1 MAMAVNNLTFVL
13 VLIIGLSGV
22 GNILTVSNNSQI
34 EDEYNQLDNDKSTVD
49 DTNQQLS
56 DDIGLLQDERGHILE
71 ELSQWQSKFDG
82 SMENVSALNLQID
95 DLKIQLLDNS
105 TTLTQLEVDLNDSL
119 STSAQQS
126 DALNASIERLQNDI
140 VSLNTT
146 IVSLNNSL
154 IDLQQQLS
162 IHNATITDLQQQLAD
177 NNAAIVVLQSQR
189 DYYQNL
195 TTTLSG
201 NITVLEEQIEQ
212 LESEQLTCSS
222 NTKEMNGKCISKDIV
237 WTYLP
242 FQYGF
247 NITASQTSNGGVS
260 HNENMRNAVDFPTAE
275 NTTIV
280 AAISGIV
287 VQMVETHSTGCPT
300 SACQNESNFIL
311 IDHGDSTFAM
321 YAHLTVNGSL
331 VEVGDSVD
339 AGQNIA
345 LSGNT
350 GWSTGPHLHF
360 EIIDLTGNSMPLLFY
375 EFENISGGS
384 PFWGISAPSE
394 NIYFNSGLA
403 FNYSSCQS
411 NQFISMGIQL
421 NSSIPCSVAE
431 LDQVYVL
438 TGQTFSPERMFGV
451 GQYDLDDS
459 QWVYTCYAAN
469 ADGTFAIDLEWNSTT
484 FSEGSA
490 LMIYSADSN
499 CNSYQSWYNSIGL
512 WLIS

>member
-1 MAMAVNNLTFVL
+1 MATNNLTL
-13 VLIIGLSGV
+13 VMILIIALSGI
-22 GNILTVSNNSQI
+22 GNVLTVSNNMEI
-34 EDEYNQLDNDKSTVD
+34 EDEYDQLDQDKSTVD
-49 DTNQQLS
+49 DMNQQLN
-56 DDIGLLQDERGHILE
+56 DEIGVLQDEKEDILIVLRYWRME
-71 ELSQWQSKFDG
+71 YNQS
-82 SMENVSALNLQID
+82 EVNVSALNLQID
-95 DLKIQLLDNS
+95 EIKVQLLDNS
-105 TTLTQLEVDLNDSL
+105 TTLTQLQLDLNDSL
-119 STSAQQS
+119 STSSEQS
-126 DALNASIERLQNDI
+126 DALNASIESLQNDMVSLNAAI
-140 VSLNTT
+140 VSLNS
-146 IVSLNNSL
+146 SLL
-154 IDLQQQLS
+154 DLQQQLS
-162 IHNATITDLQQQLAD
+162 ANNATIANLQQQLSA
-177 NNAAIVVLQSQR
+177 NNAAIVVLQSQS

-201 NITVLEEQIEQ
+201 NITSLEEQIEQ
-212 LESEQLTCSS
+212 LENAQLTCSS

-247 NITASQTSNGGVS
+247 NIAASQTSNGFVS
-260 HNENMRNAVDFPTAE
+260 HNAGMLNAVDFPTPE

-287 VQMVETHSTGCPT
+287 VQVVENFSTGCPT
-300 SACQNESNFIL
+300 SACENESNFII

-360 EIIDLTGNSMPLLFY
+360 EIKDLTGNSMPLLFY

-384 PFWGISAPSE
+384 PFWGISATSE
-394 NIYFNSGLA
+394 NIYVNSGLT
-403 FNYSSCQS
+403 FDYSSCQS
-411 NQFISMGIQL
+411 NQFITMGIQL

-431 LDQVYVL
+431 LDRAYVL
-438 TGQTFSPERMFGV
+438 TGQTFSPQNRFGV
-451 GQYDLDDS
+451 AQYDSDDS

-469 ADGTFAIDLEWNSTT
+469 ADGTFTIDLEWDSTT
-484 FSEGSA
+484 FTESSY
-490 LMIYSADSN
+490 LMIYSADAN
-499 CNSYQSWYNSIGL
+499 CYSYQSWYNSIGL
-512 WLIS
+512 WLI

>member
-1 MAMAVNNLTFVL
+1 MATSNLTL
-13 VLIIGLSGV
+13 VLLLVIGLSGI
-22 GNILTVSNNSQI
+22 GNVLTISNNLQI
-34 EDEYNQLDNDKSTVD
+34 EDEYSQLEQDNATVD
-49 DTNQQLS
+49 DSNQQLN
-56 DDIGLLQDERGHILE
+56 DDIGVLQDERSHILK
-71 ELSQWQSKFDG
+71 ELSHRQSKFER
-82 SMENVSALNLQID
+82 SAVNVSALNLQID
-95 DLKIQLLDNS
+95 EIKVQLLDNS
-105 TTLTQLEVDLNDSL
+105 TTLTQLQLDLNDSL
-119 STSAQQS
+119 STSSEQS
-126 DALNASIERLQNDI
+126 DALNASIESLQNDMVSLNAAI
-140 VSLNTT
+140 VSLNS
-146 IVSLNNSL
+146 SLL
-154 IDLQQQLS
+154 DLQQQLS
-162 IHNATITDLQQQLAD
+162 ANNATIANLQQQLSA
-177 NNAAIVVLQSQR
+177 NNAAIVVLQSQS

-201 NITVLEEQIEQ
+201 NITSLEEQIEQ
-212 LESEQLTCSS
+212 LENAQLTCSS

-247 NITASQTSNGGVS
+247 NIAASQTSNGFVS
-260 HNENMRNAVDFPTAE
+260 HNAGMLNAVDFPTPE

-280 AAISGIV
+280 AAISGIIVQV
-287 VQMVETHSTGCPT
+287 VENHSTGCPT
-300 SACQNESNFIL
+300 SACQNESNFIV

-360 EIIDLTGNSMPLLFY
+360 EIKDLTGNSMPLLFY

-384 PFWGISAPSE
+384 PFWGISATSE
-394 NIYFNSGLA
+394 NVYVNSGLT
-403 FNYSSCQS
+403 FDYSSCQS

-431 LDQVYVL
+431 LDRVYVL
-438 TGQTFSPERMFGV
+438 TGKTFSSQKMFGV
-451 GQYDLDDS
+451 GQYDVDDS

-469 ADGTFAIDLEWNSTT
+469 SDGTFTIDLEWDSTT
-484 FSEGSA
+484 FTQSSA

-499 CNSYQSWYNSIGL
+499 CYSYQSWYSSIGL
-512 WLIS
+512 WLI

>member
-1 MAMAVNNLTFVL
+1 MATNNLTLVL
-13 VLIIGLSGV
+13 VLIIGLSGI
-22 GNILTVSNNSQI
+22 GNVLTVSNNMEI
-34 EDEYNQLDNDKSTVD
+34 EDEYEQLDQDKSTVD
-49 DTNQQLS
+49 DMNQQLN
-56 DDIGLLQDERGHILE
+56 DEIGVLQDDKEDMLIVLRYWRME
-71 ELSQWQSKFDG
+71 YNQS
-82 SMENVSALNLQID
+82 EVNVSALNLQID
-95 DLKIQLLDNS
+95 EIKVQLLDNS
-105 TTLTQLEVDLNDSL
+105 TTLTQLQLDLNDSL
-119 STSAQQS
+119 STSSEQS
-126 DALNASIERLQNDI
+126 DALNASIESLQNDMVSLNAAI
-140 VSLNTT
+140 VSLNS
-146 IVSLNNSL
+146 SLL
-154 IDLQQQLS
+154 DLQQQLS
-162 IHNATITDLQQQLAD
+162 ANNATIANLQQQLSA
-177 NNAAIVVLQSQR
+177 NNAAIVVLQSQK

-201 NITVLEEQIEQ
+201 NITVLEGQIEQ
-212 LESEQLTCSS
+212 LENAQLTCSS

-247 NITASQTSNGGVS
+247 NIAASQSSNGFVS
-260 HNENMRNAVDFPTAE
+260 HNAGMLNAVDFPTAE

-287 VQMVETHSTGCPT
+287 VQVVENFSTGCPT
-300 SACQNESNFIL
+300 SACENESNFIV

-360 EIIDLTGNSMPLLFY
+360 EIKDLTGNSMPLLFY

-384 PFWGISAPSE
+384 PFWGISATSE
-394 NIYFNSGLA
+394 NIYVNSGLT
-403 FNYSSCQS
+403 FDYSSCQS
-411 NQFISMGIQL
+411 NQFITMGIQL

-431 LDQVYVL
+431 LDRAYVL
-438 TGQTFSPERMFGV
+438 TGQTFSPQNRFGV
-451 GQYDLDDS
+451 AQYDSDDS

-469 ADGTFAIDLEWNSTT
+469 ADGTFTIDLEWDSTT
-484 FSEGSA
+484 FTESSY
-490 LMIYSADSN
+490 LMIYSADAN
-499 CNSYQSWYNSIGL
+499 CYSYQSWYNSIGL
-512 WLIS
+512 WLI

>member
-1 MAMAVNNLTFVL
+1 MATSNLTL
-13 VLIIGLSGV
+13 VLLLVIGLSGI
-22 GNILTVSNNSQI
+22 GNVLTISNNMQI
-34 EDEYNQLDNDKSTVD
+34 EDEYIQLEQDNATVD
-49 DTNQQLS
+49 DSNQQLN
-56 DDIGLLQDERGHILE
+56 DDIGVLEDERSHILK
-71 ELSQWQSKFDG
+71 ELSHRQSKFER
-82 SMENVSALNLQID
+82 SAENVSALNLQID
-95 DLKIQLLDNS
+95 EIKIQLLDNS
-105 TTLTQLEVDLNDSL
+105 TTLTQLQLDLNDSL
-119 STSAQQS
+119 STSSEQS
-126 DALNASIERLQNDI
+126 DALNASIELLQNDMI
-140 VSLNTT
+140 LLNTT
-146 IVSLNNSL
+146 IVSLNASL

-162 IHNATITDLQQQLAD
+162 TNNATIADLQLQLST

-201 NITVLEEQIEQ
+201 NITSLEEQIET
-212 LESEQLTCSS
+212 LENGQLTCAN
-222 NTKEMNGKCISKDIV
+222 NTIERDGECFSKDVV

-247 NITASQTSNGGVS
+247 NISASQASNGYVS
-260 HNENMRNAVDFPTAE
+260 HNDGMLNAVDFPTPE

-287 VQMVETHSTGCPT
+287 VQVVENFSTGCPT
-300 SACQNESNFIL
+300 SACQNESNFII

-339 AGQNIA
+339 AGQDIA

-360 EIIDLTGNSMPLLFY
+360 EIKDLTGNSMPLLFY
-375 EFENISGGS
+375 EFENISGGT
-384 PFWGISAPSE
+384 PFWGISATSE
-394 NIYFNSGLA
+394 NIYLNSGLT
-403 FNYSSCQS
+403 FDYSSCQS

-431 LDQVYVL
+431 LDRVYVL
-438 TGQTFSPERMFGV
+438 TGQTYSPQKMFGV
-451 GQYDLDDS
+451 GQYDVDDS

-469 ADGTFAIDLEWNSTT
+469 SDGTFTIDLEWDSTT
-484 FSEGSA
+484 FTQSSA

-499 CNSYQSWYNSIGL
+499 CYSYQSWYSSIGL
-512 WLIS
+512 WLI

>member
-1 MAMAVNNLTFVL
+1 MATNNLTL
-13 VLIIGLSGV
+13 VMILIIALSGI
-22 GNILTVSNNSQI
+22 GNVLTVSNNMEI
-34 EDEYNQLDNDKSTVD
+34 EDEYDQLDQDKSTVD
-49 DTNQQLS
+49 DMNQQLN
-56 DDIGLLQDERGHILE
+56 DEIGVLQDERSHILK
-71 ELSQWQSKFDG
+71 ELSHRQSKFER
-82 SMENVSALNLQID
+82 SAVNVSALNLQID
-95 DLKIQLLDNS
+95 EIKVQLLDNS
-105 TTLTQLEVDLNDSL
+105 TTLTQLQLDLNDSL
-119 STSAQQS
+119 STSSEQS
-126 DALNASIERLQNDI
+126 DALNASIESLQNDM

-154 IDLQQQLS
+154 FDLQQQLS
-162 IHNATITDLQQQLAD
+162 ANNATIANLQQQLSA
-177 NNAAIVVLQSQR
+177 NNAAIVVLQSQS

-201 NITVLEEQIEQ
+201 NITSLEEQIEQ
-212 LESEQLTCSS
+212 LENAQLTCSS

-247 NITASQTSNGGVS
+247 NIAASQTSNGFVS
-260 HNENMRNAVDFPTAE
+260 HNAGMLNAVDFPTPE

-280 AAISGIV
+280 AAISGIIVQV
-287 VQMVETHSTGCPT
+287 VENHSTGCPT
-300 SACQNESNFIL
+300 SACQNESNFIV

-360 EIIDLTGNSMPLLFY
+360 EIKDLTGNSMPLLFY

-384 PFWGISAPSE
+384 PFWGISATSE
-394 NIYFNSGLA
+394 NVYVNSGLT
-403 FNYSSCQS
+403 FDYSSCQS
-411 NQFISMGIQL
+411 NQFITMGIQL

-431 LDQVYVL
+431 LDRAYVL
-438 TGQTFSPERMFGV
+438 TGQTFSPQNRFGV
-451 GQYDLDDS
+451 AQYDSDDS

-469 ADGTFAIDLEWNSTT
+469 ADGTFTIDLEWDSTT
-484 FSEGSA
+484 FTESSY
-490 LMIYSADSN
+490 LMIYSADAN
-499 CNSYQSWYNSIGL
+499 CYSYQSWYNSIGL
-512 WLIS
+512 WLI

>member
-1 MAMAVNNLTFVL
+1 MATNNLTLVL
-13 VLIIGLSGV
+13 VLIIGLSGA
-22 GNILTVSNNSQI
+22 GNILTVSNNLQI
-34 EDEYNQLDNDKSTVD
+34 EDEYNQLDHDKSTVD
-49 DTNQQLS
+49 DTNQQLN
-56 DDIGLLQDERGHILE
+56 DDIGFLQDERDHILK
-71 ELSQWQSKFDG
+71 ELYQWQSKFDH
-82 SMENVSALNLQID
+82 SEENVSALNLQID
-95 DLKIQLLDNS
+95 GIKIQLLDNS
-105 TTLTQLEVDLNDSL
+105 TTLTQLELDLTASL

-126 DALNASIERLQNDI
+126 DALNASIEQLQNDM

-154 IDLQQQLS
+154 LD
-162 IHNATITDLQQQLAD
+162 
-177 NNAAIVVLQSQR
+177 LQSQR

-195 TTTLSG
+195 TTTLSD
-201 NITVLEEQIEQ
+201 NITVLEEQIEA
-212 LESEQLTCSS
+212 LENGQLTCSS

-247 NITASQTSNGGVS
+247 NITASQASNGGVS
-260 HNENMRNAVDFPTAE
+260 HNDNMLNAVDFPTPE

-287 VQMVETHSTGCPT
+287 VQVVEIHSTGCPT
-300 SACQNESNFIL
+300 SACQNESNFIV

-360 EIIDLTGNSMPLLFY
+360 EIKDLTGNSMPLLFY
-375 EFENISGGS
+375 EFENISGGA
-384 PFWGISAPSE
+384 PFWGISATSE
-394 NIYFNSGLA
+394 NIYVNSGLA

-411 NQFISMGIQL
+411 NQFISMGIRL

-431 LDQVYVL
+431 LDRVYVL
-438 TGQTFSPERMFGV
+438 TGQTFSPQKMFGV

-469 ADGTFAIDLEWNSTT
+469 SDGTFTIDLEWDSTT

-499 CNSYQSWYNSIGL
+499 CNSYQSWYSSIGL
-512 WLIS
+512 WLTN